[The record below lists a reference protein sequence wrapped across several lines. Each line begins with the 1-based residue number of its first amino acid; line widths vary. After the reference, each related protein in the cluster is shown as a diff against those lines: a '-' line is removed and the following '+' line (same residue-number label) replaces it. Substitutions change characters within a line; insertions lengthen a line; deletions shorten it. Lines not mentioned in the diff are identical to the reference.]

1 MGKYAYPVQHWGHNW
16 GTQTRKQAKTHFGYR
31 ADGRCPL
38 IGYPNS
44 GTHNAAN
51 GGKGTEWTSKNGID
65 FRGDPYKSKT
75 MKGNVAPPCTYVIAV
90 YSGTIKSTKKSIY
103 DGGNNGYQLY
113 LSASDGTEWFY
124 THIVL
129 AGGIKK
135 GSRVW
140 KGQKIGYVFNYTSN
154 TPHLHLAKK
163 GNDPNTT
170 FLVFS

>member
-1 MGKYAYPVQHWGHNW
+1 MGKYAYPVNHQGHNW
-16 GTQTRKQAKTHFGYR
+16 GYQTRRQAKTHYGYKSN
-31 ADGRCPL
+31 GKCPL

-65 FRGDPYKSKT
+65 FRGDPFI
-75 MKGNVAPPCTYVIAV
+75 KGGLWPKCTWVMAV
-90 YSGTIKSTKKSIY
+90 YSGTIKSTKKSTY
-103 DGGNNGYQLY
+103 DGGNNGHQLY

-129 AGGIKK
+129 AGGLKK
-135 GSRVW
+135 GSRVQ
-140 KGQKIGYVFNYTSN
+140 KNQKIGYVFNYTSN

-170 FLVFS
+170 FLVFP